1 MVTVIKRLRAN
12 RLKNFMKNFMK
23 NLKKIL
29 IEVMYKADSCLP
41 CFYMDE
47 AVREILPQYNGR
59 VKYQR
64 VDLAG
69 SGKERFLELSV
80 SLFGEEGVYK
90 HKRIAPI
97 PSLFI
102 DEELFF
108 DAIPP
113 RYELEDAIQEML
125 DKKDQLHNAF

>member
-1 MVTVIKRLRAN
+1 MFKL
-12 RLKNFMKNFMK
+12 
-23 NLKKIL
+23 L

-47 AVREILPQYNGR
+47 AVHEVLPQYNDR
-59 VKYQR
+59 VEYRR
-64 VDLAG
+64 VDLAS
-69 SGKERFLELSV
+69 SGKKRFLELSV
-80 SLFGEEGVYK
+80 LLFGEEGVYK

-113 RYELEDAIQEML
+113 RYELEAAIQEML
-125 DKKDQLHNAF
+125 DKKDKVLNAS

>member
-1 MVTVIKRLRAN
+1 
-12 RLKNFMKNFMK
+12 MKN
-23 NLKKIL
+23 NNKII
-29 IEVMYKADSCLP
+29 IEVMYKADYCLP

-47 AVREILPQYNGR
+47 AVREILPRYRDQIDYR
-59 VKYQR
+59 R
-64 VDLAG
+64 VDLTS
-69 SGKERFLELSV
+69 SGKKRFLELSV

-90 HKRIAPI
+90 HNRIAPI

-113 RYELEDAIQEML
+113 RHDLEDAIQEML
-125 DKKDQLHNAF
+125 IKNCKLKHVS

>member
-1 MVTVIKRLRAN
+1 
-12 RLKNFMKNFMK
+12 
-23 NLKKIL
+23 
-29 IEVMYKADSCLP
+29 MYKADSCLP

-47 AVREILPQYNGR
+47 AVREILPRYHTR
-59 VKYQR
+59 VEYRR
-64 VDLAG
+64 VDLTG
-69 SGKERFLELSV
+69 SGKKRFLELSV

-113 RYELEDAIQEML
+113 RHELEEALQEML
-125 DKKDQLHNAF
+125 ENQNKLPNAS

>member
-1 MVTVIKRLRAN
+1 MATDRNSSMEGFRKLI
-12 RLKNFMKNFMK
+12 
-23 NLKKIL
+23 

-47 AVREILPQYNGR
+47 AVREILPRYKTR
-59 VKYQR
+59 IEYRR
-64 VDLAG
+64 VDITS
-69 SGKERFLELSV
+69 SGKKRFLELCV

-113 RYELEDAIQEML
+113 RHDLEDAIREML
-125 DKKDQLHNAF
+125 DRKDKVHNHEQV

>member
-1 MVTVIKRLRAN
+1 MDP
-12 RLKNFMKNFMK
+12 F
-23 NLKKIL
+23 KKLI

-47 AVREILPQYNGR
+47 AVREILPQYHTR
-59 VKYQR
+59 VEYRR

-69 SGKERFLELSV
+69 SGKKRFLELSV

-113 RYELEDAIQEML
+113 RHELEDALQEML
-125 DKKDQLHNAF
+125 DKKTKLPNAS

>member
-1 MVTVIKRLRAN
+1 MEDSQKLI
-12 RLKNFMKNFMK
+12 
-23 NLKKIL
+23 
-29 IEVMYKADSCLP
+29 IEVMYKADYCLP

-47 AVREILPQYNGR
+47 AVQEILPQYNDSIEYR
-59 VKYQR
+59 R
-64 VDLAG
+64 INLTS

-113 RYELEDAIQEML
+113 RHDLEAAIQEML
-125 DKKDQLHNAF
+125 DKKIKCAMSPVNSIKKATVVLEVLHEGEH

>member
-1 MVTVIKRLRAN
+1 MNA
-12 RLKNFMKNFMK
+12 KN
-23 NLKKIL
+23 KIT

-47 AVREILPQYNGR
+47 AVKDILPEYLDKVQYH
-59 VKYQR
+59 R
-64 VDLAG
+64 VDIRTPE
-69 SGKERFLELSV
+69 GKKRFLDISV

-90 HKRIAPI
+90 KKRIAPI

-102 DEELFF
+102 DNELFF

-113 RYELEDAIQEML
+113 RHDLEAAIHEMRGNQKYDMESIL
-125 DKKDQLHNAF
+125 

>member
-1 MVTVIKRLRAN
+1 MEDA
-12 RLKNFMKNFMK
+12 
-23 NLKKIL
+23 KKII
-29 IEVMYKADSCLP
+29 IEVMYKADYCLP

-47 AVREILPQYNGR
+47 AVLEILPQYNGR
-59 VKYQR
+59 IEYR
-64 VDLAG
+64 RINLTS

-113 RYELEDAIQEML
+113 RHELEEAIQEML
-125 DKKDQLHNAF
+125 TKKDRVLNASRRLN

>member
-1 MVTVIKRLRAN
+1 ME
-12 RLKNFMKNFMK
+12 

-29 IEVMYKADSCLP
+29 IEVMYKAHSCLP

-47 AVREILPQYNGR
+47 AVHEILPQYNGR
-59 VKYQR
+59 VEYQR
-64 VDLAG
+64 VDLKG

-113 RYELEDAIQEML
+113 RHELEDAIKEML
-125 DKKDQLHNAF
+125 NKKEKLPNAS

>member
-1 MVTVIKRLRAN
+1 MVMN
-12 RLKNFMKNFMK
+12 RNDMEDF
-23 NLKKIL
+23 KKLI
-29 IEVMYKADSCLP
+29 IEVMYKADYCLP

-47 AVREILPQYNGR
+47 AVREILPQYNGQIEYR
-59 VKYQR
+59 R
-64 VDLAG
+64 VDITS
-69 SGKERFLELSV
+69 SGKKRFLDISV
-80 SLFGEEGVYK
+80 SLFGEDGVYK

-113 RYELEDAIQEML
+113 RHDLEEAIREML
-125 DKKDQLHNAF
+125 DKKDEVHDVSKKFD

>member
-1 MVTVIKRLRAN
+1 MEDSQKLI
-12 RLKNFMKNFMK
+12 
-23 NLKKIL
+23 
-29 IEVMYKADSCLP
+29 IEVMYKADYCLP

-47 AVREILPQYNGR
+47 AVQEILPQYNDSIEYR
-59 VKYQR
+59 R
-64 VDLAG
+64 INLTS

-113 RYELEDAIQEML
+113 RHDLEAAIQEML
-125 DKKDQLHNAF
+125 DKKNKVCNVSSKFN

>member
-1 MVTVIKRLRAN
+1 MEGFRKLI
-12 RLKNFMKNFMK
+12 
-23 NLKKIL
+23 

-47 AVREILPQYNGR
+47 AVREILPRYKTR
-59 VKYQR
+59 IEYRR
-64 VDLAG
+64 VDITS
-69 SGKERFLELSV
+69 SGKKRFLELCV

-113 RYELEDAIQEML
+113 RHDLEDAIREML
-125 DKKDQLHNAF
+125 DRKDKVHNHEQV

>member
-1 MVTVIKRLRAN
+1 MDT
-12 RLKNFMKNFMK
+12 F
-23 NLKKIL
+23 KKVK

-47 AVREILPQYNGR
+47 AVKEILPFYSDGLI
-59 VKYQR
+59 YQR
-64 VDLAG
+64 VDIKTPP
-69 SGKERFLELSV
+69 GKKRFIDLSI

-90 HKRIAPI
+90 QKRIAPI

-102 DEELFF
+102 NDELFF

-113 RYELEDAIQEML
+113 RHELEAAIHEVL
-125 DKKDQLHNAF
+125 GIKNAS